1 MSRPGSTR
9 ILRLALR
16 SPVAAPLTDVQGQ
29 GARPDADAGADR
41 SLSAVNLTYHI
52 EPDTTGID
60 QAIESPR
67 ECDCSPSVLRCVH
80 INGEILYLVSESK
93 ETSPHTDDCFLF
105 RFYTSQFNFVVAH
118 CTEVIDCGYCG
129 APQGATRGGVGFI
142 RGTRNEADAIAAFYA
157 AEAELVGRAL

>member
-52 EPDTTGID
+52 EPDTTGSD

-67 ECDCSPSVLRCVH
+67 ECDCPKRVSRCAHLDGRALLLLDFAGIGSPPYYHVC
-80 INGEILYLVSESK
+80 
-93 ETSPHTDDCFLF
+93 
-105 RFYTSQFNFVVAH
+105 
-118 CTEVIDCGYCG
+118 
-129 APQGATRGGVGFI
+129 GGVDYCELS
-142 RGTRNEADAIAAFYA
+142 NWYDSEADAIAAFFA
-157 AEAELVGRAL
+157 AEAEMLGRAL